1 MDLEGVASWTEPR
14 PIVTARGGTL
24 IRTAR
29 PTEGFWR
36 LWSRHKLAMRKH
48 GISPR
53 KLPDGTWEVT
63 HFMDGQ
69 LHELALDNSNFD
81 TSGLLKWQIE
91 PMSRLVEILKSHIS
105 AVDSSSTGVGKTYT
119 ACSVAKNL
127 GLAIGVICP
136 KAVIPSW
143 HEASK
148 HIGTEIKFILNYEG
162 LKFSAG
168 KKYIAWTDR
177 GYPVW
182 KISERDPVLLIFD
195 EAHRCKDHNLS
206 KNALMLISAVSQR
219 IRHLL
224 LSATLADSPLHM
236 RAVGFSLGLHNGRNF
251 VEWIR
256 SLGCWQDRNNAWHF
270 SGGEN
275 AMKRIRGTI
284 FPSRGVRIR
293 ADDLGKD
300 FPTTLITAEV
310 IEASGADKIYESLKA
325 RLAKVEAE
333 TENYHKTVLTEVLGA
348 RRRVELLKVPSIIS
362 LAKDAIAQD
371 NSVAIF
377 VCFNETVEAIREAF
391 RCPVITGETPPE
403 ERNRVMKLFRT
414 DKIPCVVLNISAG
427 GVGISLHG
435 QRQRL
440 SLISPSWSAIELI
453 QTVGRVRRAGGS
465 HSIQKILFAS
475 GTVEEAVCA
484 RVRSKV
490 GCIETLNDGDT
501 QGIEIKRAKPKE
513 RKKQNESDGSNKV
526 QTRRPLQRLEKAGVD
541 ASGTCEK
548 NWVGQESRGRCHQPS
563 QETFFF

>member
-1 MDLEGVASWTEPR
+1 M
-14 PIVTARGGTL
+14 TARGGTL

-29 PTEGFWR
+29 PTTGFWS
-36 LWSRHKLAMRKH
+36 LWARYKTYLRKH

-69 LHELALDNSNFD
+69 LHELALEDAKIDS
-81 TSGLLKWQIE
+81 SGLLKWQVE
-91 PMSRLVEILKSHIS
+91 PMTRLVEILKTHLS

-127 GLAIGVICP
+127 GLALGVICP

-143 HEASK
+143 HDASK
-148 HIGTEIKFILNYEG
+148 HIGTEIKFVVNYEG

-168 KKYIAWTDR
+168 EKYIVWTPM

-182 KISERDPVLLIFD
+182 KISERDPVLLVFD

-206 KNALMLISAVSQR
+206 KNALMLISAVSQK

-224 LSATLADSPLHM
+224 VSATLADSPLHM
-236 RAVGFSLGLHNGRNF
+236 RAVGYSLGLHNGRNF
-251 VEWIR
+251 QEWIR
-256 SLGCWQDRNNAWHF
+256 SLGCWKDSNNRWHF
-270 SGGEN
+270 TGGEN
-275 AMKRIRGTI
+275 SMKRIRSSI

-310 IEASGADKIYESLKA
+310 IEASGADKIYESLQK
-325 RLAKVEAE
+325 RLEKVQEQ

-348 RRRVELLKVPSIIS
+348 RRRVELLKVPSMVS
-362 LAKDAIAQD
+362 LAKDAIEQD

-377 VCFNETVEAIREAF
+377 VCFNETVEALKEALK
-391 RCPVITGETPPE
+391 CPVITGDTPQN
-403 ERNRVMKLFRT
+403 ERNRIMKVFRA
-414 DKIPCVVLNISAG
+414 DRIPAVVLNISAG

-435 QRQRL
+435 ARQRL
-440 SLISPSWSAIELI
+440 SLISPSWSAIDLI
-453 QTVGRVRRAGGS
+453 QTIGRVRRAGGS
-465 HSIQKILFAS
+465 HSVQKILFANGS
-475 GTVEEAVCA
+475 VEESVCA

-501 QGIEIKRAKPKE
+501 QGITMKRKAEPKHSE
-513 RKKQNESDGSNKV
+513 NSNHHNNRKESAQGRVDPPKQKDFPAIR
-526 QTRRPLQRLEKAGVD
+526 TPLPFPTKAYQSL
-541 ASGTCEK
+541 AL
-548 NWVGQESRGRCHQPS
+548 
-563 QETFFF
+563 

>member
-1 MDLEGVASWTEPR
+1 MDLDSVAVWTEPR
-14 PIVTARGGTL
+14 PIMTARGGTL

-29 PTEGFWR
+29 PTTGFWS
-36 LWSRHKLAMRKH
+36 LWARYKTYLRKH

-69 LHELALDNSNFD
+69 LHELALEDAKIDS
-81 TSGLLKWQIE
+81 SGLLKWQVE
-91 PMSRLVEILKSHIS
+91 PMTRLVEILKTNLS

-127 GLAIGVICP
+127 GLALGVICP

-148 HIGTEIKFILNYEG
+148 HIGTEIKFVVNYEG

-168 KKYIAWTDR
+168 EKYIVWTPM

-182 KISERDPVLLIFD
+182 KISERDPVLLVFD

-206 KNALMLISAVSQR
+206 KNALMLISAVSQK

-224 LSATLADSPLHM
+224 VSATLADSPLHM
-236 RAVGFSLGLHNGRNF
+236 RAVGYSLGLHNGRNF
-251 VEWIR
+251 QEWIR
-256 SLGCWQDRNNAWHF
+256 SLGCWKDSNNRWHF
-270 SGGEN
+270 TGGEN
-275 AMKRIRGTI
+275 SMKRIRSSI
-284 FPSRGVRIR
+284 FPARGVRIR

-310 IEASGADKIYESLKA
+310 IEASGADKIYESLQK
-325 RLAKVEAE
+325 RLEKVQEQ
-333 TENYHKTVLTEVLGA
+333 TESYHKTVLTEVLGA
-348 RRRVELLKVPSIIS
+348 RRRVELLKVPSMVS
-362 LAKDAIAQD
+362 LAKDAIEQD

-377 VCFNETVEAIREAF
+377 VCFNETVEALKEALK
-391 RCPVITGETPPE
+391 CPTITGETPQN
-403 ERNRVMKLFRT
+403 ERNRIMKVFRA
-414 DKIPCVVLNISAG
+414 DRIPAVVLNISAG

-435 QRQRL
+435 ARQRL
-440 SLISPSWSAIELI
+440 SLISPSWSAIDLI
-453 QTVGRVRRAGGS
+453 QTIGRVRRAGGS
-465 HSIQKILFAS
+465 HSVQKILFANGS
-475 GTVEEAVCA
+475 VEESVCA

-501 QGIEIKRAKPKE
+501 QGITMKRKAEIKDENIPAKKTNKAP
-513 RKKQNESDGSNKV
+513 RKNKSIAPGKKNHGDDPISTCGS
-526 QTRRPLQRLEKAGVD
+526 
-541 ASGTCEK
+541 
-548 NWVGQESRGRCHQPS
+548 VGNQYDLF
-563 QETFFF
+563 ETT

>member
-1 MDLEGVASWTEPR
+1 MDLDSVAVWTEPK
-14 PIVTARGGTL
+14 PIMTARGGTL

-29 PTEGFWR
+29 PTTGFWS
-36 LWSRHKLAMRKH
+36 LWARYKTYLRKH

-69 LHELALDNSNFD
+69 LHELALEDAKIDS
-81 TSGLLKWQIE
+81 SGLLKWQVE
-91 PMSRLVEILKSHIS
+91 PMTRLVEILKTNLS

-127 GLAIGVICP
+127 GLALGVICP

-143 HEASK
+143 HDASK
-148 HIGTEIKFILNYEG
+148 HIGTEIKFVVNYEG

-168 KKYIAWTDR
+168 EKYIVWTPM

-182 KISERDPVLLIFD
+182 KISERDPVLLVFD

-206 KNALMLISAVSQR
+206 KNALMLISAVSQK

-224 LSATLADSPLHM
+224 VSATLADSPLHM
-236 RAVGFSLGLHNGRNF
+236 RAVGYSLGLHNGRNF
-251 VEWIR
+251 QEWIR
-256 SLGCWQDRNNAWHF
+256 SLGCWKDSNNRWHF
-270 SGGEN
+270 TGGEN
-275 AMKRIRGTI
+275 SMKRIRSSI
-284 FPSRGVRIR
+284 FPARGVRIR

-310 IEASGADKIYESLKA
+310 IEASGADKIYESLQK
-325 RLAKVEAE
+325 RLEKVQEQ

-348 RRRVELLKVPSIIS
+348 RRRVELLKVPSMVS
-362 LAKDAIAQD
+362 LAKDAIEQD

-377 VCFNETVEAIREAF
+377 VCFNETVEALKEALK
-391 RCPVITGETPPE
+391 CPIITGDTPQN
-403 ERNRVMKLFRT
+403 ERNRIMKVFRA
-414 DKIPCVVLNISAG
+414 DRIPAVVLNISAG

-435 QRQRL
+435 ARQRL
-440 SLISPSWSAIELI
+440 SLISPSWSAIDLI
-453 QTVGRVRRAGGS
+453 QTIGRVRRAGGS
-465 HSIQKILFAS
+465 HSVQKILFANGS
-475 GTVEEAVCA
+475 VEESVCA

-501 QGIEIKRAKPKE
+501 QGITMKRKAEPKHESNGGNEIQAGRSIQRPEKTRLDSSRTSKKVGRKPT
-513 RKKQNESDGSNKV
+513 SDRTCSEPSE
-526 QTRRPLQRLEKAGVD
+526 QTLA
-541 ASGTCEK
+541 
-548 NWVGQESRGRCHQPS
+548 
-563 QETFFF
+563 F

>member
-1 MDLEGVASWTEPR
+1 MDLDFVVSWTEPK
-14 PIVTARGGTL
+14 PIMTARGGTL

-29 PTEGFWR
+29 PTTGFWS
-36 LWSRHKLAMRKH
+36 LWARHKAYLRNN

-69 LHELALDNSNFD
+69 LHELALEDSKID
-81 TSGLLKWQIE
+81 SSGLLKWQVE
-91 PMSRLVEILKSHIS
+91 PMTRLVEILKTNLS

-143 HEASK
+143 HDASK
-148 HIGTEIKFILNYEG
+148 HIGTEIKFVVNYEG

-168 KKYIAWTDR
+168 EKYIVWTPM

-182 KISERDPVLLIFD
+182 KVSERDPVLLVFD

-206 KNALMLISAVSQR
+206 KNALMLVSAVSQK
-219 IRHLL
+219 IRHLM

-236 RAVGFSLGLHNGRNF
+236 RAVGYSLGLHNGRNF
-251 VEWIR
+251 QEWIR
-256 SLGCWQDRNNAWHF
+256 SLGCWKDSNNRWHF
-270 SGGEN
+270 TGGEN
-275 AMKRIRGTI
+275 SMKRIRSSI
-284 FPSRGVRIR
+284 FPARGVRIR

-300 FPTTLITAEV
+300 FPSTLITAEV
-310 IEASGADKIYESLKA
+310 IEASGADKIYDSLKK
-325 RLAKVEAE
+325 RLERVQEQ

-348 RRRVELLKVPSIIS
+348 RRRVELLKVPSMVS

-377 VCFNETVEAIREAF
+377 VCFNETVEALKEALK
-391 RCPVITGETPPE
+391 CPIITGNTPQN
-403 ERNRVMKLFRT
+403 ERNRIMKAFRG
-414 DKIPCVVLNISAG
+414 DRIPSVVLNISAG

-435 QRQRL
+435 ARQRL
-440 SLISPSWSAIELI
+440 SLISPSWSAIDLI
-453 QTVGRVRRAGGS
+453 QTIGRVRRAGGS
-465 HSIQKILFAS
+465 HSVQKILFATGS
-475 GTVEEAVCA
+475 VEESVCA

-501 QGIEIKRAKPKE
+501 QGITMKRKEKPKHE
-513 RKKQNESDGSNKV
+513 SNGGDEIQAGRSIQRPKK
-526 QTRRPLQRLEKAGVD
+526 TRVD
-541 ASGTCEK
+541 ASGTSK
-548 NWVGQESRGRCHQPS
+548 KVGGESTSDRLCSEPS
-563 QETFFF
+563 EQTLAF

>member
-1 MDLEGVASWTEPR
+1 MDLDAVASWTEPK
-14 PIVTARGGTL
+14 PIMTARGGTL

-29 PTEGFWR
+29 PSPGFWS
-36 LWSRHKLAMRKH
+36 LWARYKTYLRKH

-53 KLPDGTWEVT
+53 KLPDGTWEIT

-69 LHELALDNSNFD
+69 LHELALEDSKID
-81 TSGLLKWQIE
+81 SSGLLKWQVE
-91 PMSRLVEILKSHIS
+91 PMTRLVEILKTHLS

-127 GLAIGVICP
+127 GLAMGVICP

-148 HIGTEIKFILNYEG
+148 HIGTEIKFVVNYEG

-168 KKYIAWTDR
+168 EKYIVWTPM

-182 KISERDPVLLIFD
+182 KISERDPVLLVFD

-206 KNALMLISAVSQR
+206 KNALMLISAVSQK

-224 LSATLADSPLHM
+224 VSATLADSPLHM
-236 RAVGFSLGLHNGRNF
+236 RAVGYSLGLHNGRNF
-251 VEWIR
+251 QEWIR
-256 SLGCWQDRNNAWHF
+256 SLGCWKDSNNRWHF
-270 SGGEN
+270 TGGEN
-275 AMKRIRGTI
+275 SMKRIRSSI
-284 FPSRGVRIR
+284 FPARGVRIR

-310 IEASGADKIYESLKA
+310 IEASGADKIYESLQK
-325 RLAKVEAE
+325 RLEKVQEQ

-348 RRRVELLKVPSIIS
+348 RRRVELLKVPSMVS
-362 LAKDAIAQD
+362 LAKDAIEQD

-377 VCFNETVEAIREAF
+377 VCFNETVEALKEALK
-391 RCPVITGETPPE
+391 CPVITGETPQN
-403 ERNRVMKLFRT
+403 ERNRIMKVFRA
-414 DKIPCVVLNISAG
+414 DRIPAVVLNISAG

-435 QRQRL
+435 ARQRL
-440 SLISPSWSAIELI
+440 SLISPSWSAIDLI
-453 QTVGRVRRAGGS
+453 QTIGRVRRAGGS
-465 HSIQKILFAS
+465 HSVQKILFANGS
-475 GTVEEAVCA
+475 VEESVCA

-501 QGIEIKRAKPKE
+501 QGIEIKRKPIPKP
-513 RKKQNESDGSNKV
+513 SSPTD
-526 QTRRPLQRLEKAGVD
+526 TP
-541 ASGTCEK
+541 
-548 NWVGQESRGRCHQPS
+548 ESRPKVRQRSGPEKPGPQADGDFLPEMPDVSKSKRMS
-563 QETFFF
+563 VL

>member
-1 MDLEGVASWTEPR
+1 MDLDSVANWTEPK
-14 PIVTARGGTL
+14 PIMTARGGTL

-29 PTEGFWR
+29 PTAGFWS
-36 LWSRHKLAMRKH
+36 LWARYKTYLRKN

-69 LHELALDNSNFD
+69 LHELALEDSKID
-81 TSGLLKWQIE
+81 SSGLLKWQVE
-91 PMSRLVEILKSHIS
+91 PMTRLVEILKTNLS

-127 GLAIGVICP
+127 GLALGVICP

-148 HIGTEIKFILNYEG
+148 HIGTEIKFVVNYEG

-168 KKYIAWTDR
+168 EKYIVWTPM

-182 KISERDPVLLIFD
+182 KISERDPVLLVFD

-206 KNALMLISAVSQR
+206 KNALMLISAVSQK

-224 LSATLADSPLHM
+224 VSATLADSPLHM
-236 RAVGFSLGLHNGRNF
+236 RAVGYSLGLHNGRNF
-251 VEWIR
+251 QEWIR
-256 SLGCWQDRNNAWHF
+256 SLGCWKDSNNRWHF
-270 SGGEN
+270 TGGEN
-275 AMKRIRGTI
+275 SMKRIRSSI
-284 FPSRGVRIR
+284 FPARGVRIR

-310 IEASGADKIYESLKA
+310 IEASGADKIYESLQK
-325 RLAKVEAE
+325 RLEKVQEQ

-348 RRRVELLKVPSIIS
+348 RRRVELLKVPSMVS
-362 LAKDAIAQD
+362 LAKDAIEQD

-377 VCFNETVEAIREAF
+377 VCFNETVEALKEALK
-391 RCPVITGETPPE
+391 CPVITGETPQN
-403 ERNRVMKLFRT
+403 ERNRIMKVFRA
-414 DKIPCVVLNISAG
+414 DRIPAVVLNISAG

-435 QRQRL
+435 ARQRL
-440 SLISPSWSAIELI
+440 SLISPSWSAIDLI
-453 QTVGRVRRAGGS
+453 QTIGRVRRAGGS
-465 HSIQKILFAS
+465 HSVQKILFANGS
-475 GTVEEAVCA
+475 VEESVCA

-501 QGIEIKRAKPKE
+501 QGITMKRKAESK
-513 RKKQNESDGSNKV
+513 NESNGGNEIQAGRSIQRPKK
-526 QTRRPLQRLEKAGVD
+526 TRVEP
-541 ASGTCEK
+541 SGTSETVRSK
-548 NWVGQESRGRCHQPS
+548 PRSDRLRSQPS
-563 QETFFF
+563 EQTLSA

>member
-1 MDLEGVASWTEPR
+1 MDLDSVAVWTEPR
-14 PIVTARGGTL
+14 PIMTARGGTL

-29 PTEGFWR
+29 PTTGFWS
-36 LWSRHKLAMRKH
+36 LWARYKTYLRKH

-69 LHELALDNSNFD
+69 LHELALEDAKIDS
-81 TSGLLKWQIE
+81 SGLLKWQVE
-91 PMSRLVEILKSHIS
+91 PMTRLVEILKTNLS

-127 GLAIGVICP
+127 GLALGVICP

-143 HEASK
+143 HDASK
-148 HIGTEIKFILNYEG
+148 HIGTEIKFVVNYEG

-168 KKYIAWTDR
+168 EKYIVWTPM

-182 KISERDPVLLIFD
+182 KISERDPVLLVFD

-206 KNALMLISAVSQR
+206 KNALMLISAVSQK

-224 LSATLADSPLHM
+224 VSATLADSPLHM
-236 RAVGFSLGLHNGRNF
+236 RAVGYSLGLHNGRNF
-251 VEWIR
+251 QEWIR
-256 SLGCWQDRNNAWHF
+256 SLGCWKDSNNRWHF
-270 SGGEN
+270 TGGEN
-275 AMKRIRGTI
+275 SMKRIRSSI
-284 FPSRGVRIR
+284 FPARGVRIR

-310 IEASGADKIYESLKA
+310 IEASGADKIYESLQK
-325 RLAKVEAE
+325 RLEKVQEQ

-348 RRRVELLKVPSIIS
+348 RRRVELLKVPSMVS
-362 LAKDAIAQD
+362 LAKDAIEQD

-377 VCFNETVEAIREAF
+377 VCFNETVEALKEALK
-391 RCPVITGETPPE
+391 CPVITGETPQN
-403 ERNRVMKLFRT
+403 ERNRIMKVFRA
-414 DKIPCVVLNISAG
+414 DRIPAVVLNISAG

-435 QRQRL
+435 ARQRL
-440 SLISPSWSAIELI
+440 SLISPSWSAIDLI
-453 QTVGRVRRAGGS
+453 QTIGRVRRAGGS
-465 HSIQKILFAS
+465 HSVQKILFANGS
-475 GTVEEAVCA
+475 VEESVCA

-501 QGIEIKRAKPKE
+501 QGITIKRKAEPK
-513 RKKQNESDGSNKV
+513 NESNGGNEIQAGRSIQRPKK
-526 QTRRPLQRLEKAGVD
+526 TRVD
-541 ASGTCEK
+541 ANGTSK
-548 NWVGQESRGRCHQPS
+548 KVGGKQTHDRLCSEPS
-563 QETFFF
+563 EQTLPF

>member
-1 MDLEGVASWTEPR
+1 M
-14 PIVTARGGTL
+14 TARGGTL

-29 PTEGFWR
+29 PTTGFWS
-36 LWSRHKLAMRKH
+36 LWARYKTYLRKH

-69 LHELALDNSNFD
+69 LHELALEDAKIDS
-81 TSGLLKWQIE
+81 SGLLKWQVE
-91 PMSRLVEILKSHIS
+91 PMTRLVEILKTNLS

-127 GLAIGVICP
+127 GLALGVICP

-143 HEASK
+143 HDASK
-148 HIGTEIKFILNYEG
+148 HIGTEIKFVVNYEG

-168 KKYIAWTDR
+168 EKYIVWTPM

-182 KISERDPVLLIFD
+182 KISERDPVLLVFD

-206 KNALMLISAVSQR
+206 KNALMLISAVSQK

-224 LSATLADSPLHM
+224 VSATLADSPLHM
-236 RAVGFSLGLHNGRNF
+236 RAVGYSLGLHNGRNF
-251 VEWIR
+251 QEWIR
-256 SLGCWQDRNNAWHF
+256 SLGCWKDSNNRWHF
-270 SGGEN
+270 TGGEN
-275 AMKRIRGTI
+275 SMKRIRSSI
-284 FPSRGVRIR
+284 FPARGVRIR

-310 IEASGADKIYESLKA
+310 IEASGADKIYESLQK
-325 RLAKVEAE
+325 RLEKVQEQ

-348 RRRVELLKVPSIIS
+348 RRRVELLKVPSMVS
-362 LAKDAIAQD
+362 LAKDAIEQD

-377 VCFNETVEAIREAF
+377 VCFNETVEALKEALK
-391 RCPVITGETPPE
+391 CPIITGDTPQN
-403 ERNRVMKLFRT
+403 ERNRIMKVFRA
-414 DKIPCVVLNISAG
+414 DRIPAVVLNISAG

-435 QRQRL
+435 ARQRL
-440 SLISPSWSAIELI
+440 SLISPSWSAIDLI
-453 QTVGRVRRAGGS
+453 QTIGRVRRAGGS
-465 HSIQKILFAS
+465 HSVQKILFANGS
-475 GTVEEAVCA
+475 VEESVCA

-501 QGIEIKRAKPKE
+501 QGITMKRKAEPKHESNGGNEIQAGRSIQRPEKTRLDSSRTSKKVGRKPT
-513 RKKQNESDGSNKV
+513 SDRTCSEPSE
-526 QTRRPLQRLEKAGVD
+526 QTLA
-541 ASGTCEK
+541 
-548 NWVGQESRGRCHQPS
+548 
-563 QETFFF
+563 F

>member
-1 MDLEGVASWTEPR
+1 MDLDFVVSWTEPK
-14 PIVTARGGTL
+14 PIMTARGGTL

-29 PTEGFWR
+29 PTTGFWS
-36 LWSRHKLAMRKH
+36 LWARHKAYLRNN

-69 LHELALDNSNFD
+69 LHELALEDSKID
-81 TSGLLKWQIE
+81 SSGLLKWQVE
-91 PMSRLVEILKSHIS
+91 PMTRLVEILKTNLS

-143 HEASK
+143 HDASK
-148 HIGTEIKFILNYEG
+148 HIGTEIKFVVNYEG

-168 KKYIAWTDR
+168 EKYIVWTPM

-182 KISERDPVLLIFD
+182 KVSERDPVLLVFD

-206 KNALMLISAVSQR
+206 KNALMLVSAVSQK
-219 IRHLL
+219 IRHLM

-236 RAVGFSLGLHNGRNF
+236 RAVGYSLGLHNGRNF
-251 VEWIR
+251 QEWIR
-256 SLGCWQDRNNAWHF
+256 SLGCWKDSNNRWHF
-270 SGGEN
+270 TGGEN
-275 AMKRIRGTI
+275 SMKRIRSSI
-284 FPSRGVRIR
+284 FPARGVRIR

-300 FPTTLITAEV
+300 FPSTLITAEV
-310 IEASGADKIYESLKA
+310 IEASGADKIYDSLKK
-325 RLAKVEAE
+325 RLERVQEQ

-348 RRRVELLKVPSIIS
+348 RRRVELLKVPSMVS

-377 VCFNETVEAIREAF
+377 VCFNETVEALKEALK
-391 RCPVITGETPPE
+391 CPIITGNTPQN
-403 ERNRVMKLFRT
+403 ERNRIMKAFRA
-414 DKIPCVVLNISAG
+414 DRIPSVVLNISAG

-435 QRQRL
+435 ARQRL
-440 SLISPSWSAIELI
+440 SLISPSWSAIDLI
-453 QTVGRVRRAGGS
+453 QTIGRVRRAGGS
-465 HSIQKILFAS
+465 HSVQKILFATGS
-475 GTVEEAVCA
+475 VEESVCS

-501 QGIEIKRAKPKE
+501 QGITMKRPSNPKPSSPNDTRAYRPKVRPQSSPE
-513 RKKQNESDGSNKV
+513 KPGPQSDGDFL
-526 QTRRPLQRLEKAGVD
+526 PGMPD
-541 ASGTCEK
+541 A
-548 NWVGQESRGRCHQPS
+548 
-563 QETFFF
+563 

>member
-1 MDLEGVASWTEPR
+1 MDLDSVAVWTEPK
-14 PIVTARGGTL
+14 PIMTARGGTL

-29 PTEGFWR
+29 PTTGFWS
-36 LWSRHKLAMRKH
+36 LWARYKTYLRKH

-69 LHELALDNSNFD
+69 LHELALEDAKIDS
-81 TSGLLKWQIE
+81 SGLLKWQVE
-91 PMSRLVEILKSHIS
+91 PMTRLVEILKTNLS

-127 GLAIGVICP
+127 GLALGVICP

-143 HEASK
+143 HDASK
-148 HIGTEIKFILNYEG
+148 HIGTEIKFVVNYEG

-168 KKYIAWTDR
+168 EKYIVWTPM

-182 KISERDPVLLIFD
+182 KISERDPVLLVFD

-206 KNALMLISAVSQR
+206 KNALMLISAVSQK

-224 LSATLADSPLHM
+224 VSATLADSPLHM
-236 RAVGFSLGLHNGRNF
+236 RAVGYSLGLHNGRNF
-251 VEWIR
+251 QEWIR
-256 SLGCWQDRNNAWHF
+256 SLGCWKDSNNRWHF
-270 SGGEN
+270 TGGEN
-275 AMKRIRGTI
+275 SMKRIRSSI

-310 IEASGADKIYESLKA
+310 IEASGADKIYESLQK
-325 RLAKVEAE
+325 RLEKVQEQ

-348 RRRVELLKVPSIIS
+348 RRRVELLKVPSMVS
-362 LAKDAIAQD
+362 LAKDAIEQD

-377 VCFNETVEAIREAF
+377 VCFNETVEALKEALK
-391 RCPVITGETPPE
+391 CPIITGDTPQN
-403 ERNRVMKLFRT
+403 ERNRIMKVFRA
-414 DKIPCVVLNISAG
+414 DRIPAVVLNISAG

-435 QRQRL
+435 ARQRL
-440 SLISPSWSAIELI
+440 SLISPSWSAIDLI
-453 QTVGRVRRAGGS
+453 QTIGRVRRAGGS
-465 HSIQKILFAS
+465 HSVQKILFANGS
-475 GTVEEAVCA
+475 VEESVCA

-501 QGIEIKRAKPKE
+501 QGITMKRKAKEKNENKPTTMD
-513 RKKQNESDGSNKV
+513 KKQQKTSNSHDEL
-526 QTRRPLQRLEKAGVD
+526 PEGFL
-541 ASGTCEK
+541 C
-548 NWVGQESRGRCHQPS
+548 
-563 QETFFF
+563 